1 MFPEWTCILW
11 VILAEYLNFQAFQ
24 AIMQRDYI
32 KERKSMATIFDYLKS
47 NQYDSFY
54 DKDFTVLDALALTE
68 LAYLPFEDLVPA
80 EISVQNYISLQ
91 HLAEQF
97 EEKFQGKYPPLGMV
111 NAHRLKLLSYLSRF
125 KRYKHIRALGFAN
138 DVSLDSQ
145 KQFAAITYQIR
156 PKEYLVVFRGTDDSI
171 IGWKEDF
178 HLTYMKEIPAQLAAR
193 DYLKEVLD
201 KLDGKVWL
209 AGHSKGGNL
218 ATYAACHVET
228 SIQDRVQKVYS
239 FDAPGLHSS
248 IRNSDNFKAI
258 EGKILSIIPE
268 NSIVGMMLETPETDL
283 VVKSKTFGLLQH
295 LMVSWE
301 IEGDQFKVVPKVT
314 EDSIQVDQTLKS
326 WTASLSEEELRDF
339 FDLFFGL
346 FIEADIHRFGDI
358 TVDTPVKIQ
367 KLIENRRN
375 LTPDQAAMMDRLSRQ
390 LIDTRIQVWKDHLP
404 DFSNLKDFH
413 LLDQLPTDLQEKLP
427 KLDELRLPEKIRSL
441 IPDKPKDEA

>member
-1 MFPEWTCILW
+1 MP
-11 VILAEYLNFQAFQ
+11 
-24 AIMQRDYI
+24 
-32 KERKSMATIFDYLKS
+32 TIFDYLKA

-54 DKDFTVLDALALTE
+54 DKEFIVLDALALTE

-111 NAHRLKLLSYLSRF
+111 NAHRLKLLSYLSSF

-218 ATYAACHVET
+218 ASYAASQVET
-228 SIQDRVQKVYS
+228 AFQDRIEAIYS
-239 FDAPGLHSS
+239 YDAPGLHTSF
-248 IRNSDNFKAI
+248 RNSDHFKAI

-314 EDSIQVDQTLKS
+314 EDSIQVDQTLKT
-326 WTASLSEEELRDF
+326 WTANLSEEELRDF

-358 TVDTPVKIQ
+358 TVDTPGKIQ

-375 LTPDQAAMMDRLSRQ
+375 LTHEQATMMDRLSRQ
-390 LIDTRIQVWKDHLP
+390 LIDTRIQVWKDSLP
-404 DFSNLKDFH
+404 D
-413 LLDQLPTDLQEKLP
+413 LPKLTPFKLPDHFQEKLP
-427 KLDELRLPEKIRSL
+427 KFDELHLTDKIRSL
-441 IPDKPKDEA
+441 LPDKPKDEA

>member
-1 MFPEWTCILW
+1 MP
-11 VILAEYLNFQAFQ
+11 
-24 AIMQRDYI
+24 
-32 KERKSMATIFDYLKS
+32 TIFDYLKA

-54 DKDFTVLDALALTE
+54 DKEFTVLDALALTE

-97 EEKFQGKYPPLGMV
+97 EEKFQGKFPPLGMV
-111 NAHRLKLLSYLSRF
+111 NAHRLKLLSYLSSF

-145 KQFAAITYQIR
+145 KQFAAITYQIK
-156 PKEYLVVFRGTDDSI
+156 PKEYLMVFRGTDDSI

-228 SIQDRVQKVYS
+228 SIQDRIQKIYS

-314 EDSIQVDQTLKS
+314 EDSIQVDQTLKT
-326 WTASLSEEELRDF
+326 WTANLSEEELRDF

-358 TVDTPVKIQ
+358 TVDTPGKIQ

-375 LTPDQAAMMDRLSRQ
+375 LTPEKATMMDRLSRQ
-390 LIDTRIQVWKDHLP
+390 LIDTRIQVWKDSLP
-404 DFSNLKDFH
+404 D
-413 LLDQLPTDLQEKLP
+413 LPKLTPFKLPDHFQEKLP
-427 KLDELRLPEKIRSL
+427 KLDELRLSEKIRSL
-441 IPDKPKDEA
+441 LPDKPKDEA

>member
-1 MFPEWTCILW
+1 M
-11 VILAEYLNFQAFQ
+11 
-24 AIMQRDYI
+24 
-32 KERKSMATIFDYLKS
+32 STIFDYLKNS
-47 NQYDSFY
+47 QYDSFY

-80 EISVQNYISLQ
+80 DISTDNHISLQ
-91 HLAEQF
+91 HLAERF

-111 NAHRLKLLSYLSRF
+111 NAHRLKLLSYLSSF
-125 KRYKHIRALGFAN
+125 KRYKHIRALAFAN
-138 DVSLDSQ
+138 EVSLDSQ
-145 KQFAAITYQIR
+145 KQFAAITYQIK

-178 HLTYMKEIPAQLAAR
+178 HMTYMKEIPAQLAAK
-193 DYLKEVLD
+193 DYLTQICSH
-201 KLDGKVWL
+201 LDGKFWL

-218 ATYAACHVET
+218 ATYAASQAEP
-228 SIQDRVQKVYS
+228 SFQEKIQEIYS
-239 FDAPGLHSS
+239 FDAPGLHKT
-248 IRNSDNFKAI
+248 IRNSDSFKSV
-258 EGKILSIIPE
+258 EGKIQSIIPE

-314 EDSIQVDQTLKS
+314 EDSIQVDQTLKT
-326 WTASLSEEELRDF
+326 WTANLSEEELRDF

-358 TVDTPVKIQ
+358 TVDTPGKIQ

-375 LTPDQAAMMDRLSRQ
+375 LTPEKATMMDRLSRQ
-390 LIDTRIQVWKDHLP
+390 LIDTRIQVWKDSLP
-404 DFSNLKDFH
+404 D
-413 LLDQLPTDLQEKLP
+413 LPKLTPFKLPDHFQEKLP
-427 KLDELRLPEKIRSL
+427 KLDELRLSEKIRSL
-441 IPDKPKDEA
+441 LPDKPKDEA

>member
-1 MFPEWTCILW
+1 MP
-11 VILAEYLNFQAFQ
+11 
-24 AIMQRDYI
+24 
-32 KERKSMATIFDYLKS
+32 TIFDYLKA

-54 DKDFTVLDALALTE
+54 DKEFTVLDALALTE

-193 DYLKEVLD
+193 DYLREVLD

-314 EDSIQVDQTLKS
+314 EDSIQVDQTLKT
-326 WTASLSEEELRDF
+326 WTANLSEEELRDF

>member
-1 MFPEWTCILW
+1 MP
-11 VILAEYLNFQAFQ
+11 
-24 AIMQRDYI
+24 
-32 KERKSMATIFDYLKS
+32 TIFDYLKA

-54 DKDFTVLDALALTE
+54 DKEFTVLDALALTE

-111 NAHRLKLLSYLSRF
+111 NAHRLKLLSYLSSF

-228 SIQDRVQKVYS
+228 SIQDRIQKVYS

-314 EDSIQVDQTLKS
+314 EDSIQVDQTLKT
-326 WTASLSEEELRDF
+326 WTANLSEEELRDF

-346 FIEADIHRFGDI
+346 FIEAGIYRFGDI
-358 TVDTPVKIQ
+358 TVDTPGKIQ

-375 LTPDQAAMMDRLSRQ
+375 LTPEQATMMDRLSRQ
-390 LIDTRIQVWKDHLP
+390 LIDTRIQVWKDSLP
-404 DFSNLKDFH
+404 D
-413 LLDQLPTDLQEKLP
+413 LPKLTPFKLPDHFQEKLP
-427 KLDELRLPEKIRSL
+427 KLDELRLSEKIRSL
-441 IPDKPKDEA
+441 LPDKPKDEA

>member
-1 MFPEWTCILW
+1 MP
-11 VILAEYLNFQAFQ
+11 
-24 AIMQRDYI
+24 
-32 KERKSMATIFDYLKS
+32 TIFDYLKA

-54 DKDFTVLDALALTE
+54 DKEFTVLDALALTE

-111 NAHRLKLLSYLSRF
+111 NAHRLKLLSYLSSF

-201 KLDGKVWL
+201 KLDGMVWL

-228 SIQDRVQKVYS
+228 SIQDRIQKVYS

-314 EDSIQVDQTLKS
+314 EDSIQVDQTLKT
-326 WTASLSEEELRDF
+326 WTANLSEEELRDF

-358 TVDTPVKIQ
+358 TVDTPGKIQ

-375 LTPDQAAMMDRLSRQ
+375 LTPEQATMMDRLSRQ
-390 LIDTRIQVWKDHLP
+390 LIDTRIQVWKDSLP
-404 DFSNLKDFH
+404 D
-413 LLDQLPTDLQEKLP
+413 LPKLTPFKLPDHFQEKLP
-427 KLDELRLPEKIRSL
+427 KFDELHLTDKIRSL
-441 IPDKPKDEA
+441 LPDKPKDEA

>member
-1 MFPEWTCILW
+1 MP
-11 VILAEYLNFQAFQ
+11 
-24 AIMQRDYI
+24 
-32 KERKSMATIFDYLKS
+32 TIFDYLKA

-54 DKDFTVLDALALTE
+54 DKEFTVLDALALTE

-111 NAHRLKLLSYLSRF
+111 NAHRLKLLSYLSSF
-125 KRYKHIRALGFAN
+125 KRYKHIKALGFAN

-178 HLTYMKEIPAQLAAR
+178 HLTYMKKIPAQLAAR

-228 SIQDRVQKVYS
+228 SIQDRIQKVYS

-283 VVKSKTFGLLQH
+283 VVKSKTFSLLQH

-346 FIEADIHRFGDI
+346 FIEAGIYRFGDI

-375 LTPDQAAMMDRLSRQ
+375 LTPEQATMMDRLSRQ
-390 LIDTRIQVWKDHLP
+390 LIDTRIQVWKDSLP
-404 DFSNLKDFH
+404 D
-413 LLDQLPTDLQEKLP
+413 LPKLTPFKLPDHFQEKLP
-427 KLDELRLPEKIRSL
+427 KFDELHLTDKIRSL

>member
-1 MFPEWTCILW
+1 MP
-11 VILAEYLNFQAFQ
+11 
-24 AIMQRDYI
+24 
-32 KERKSMATIFDYLKS
+32 TIFDYLKA

-54 DKDFTVLDALALTE
+54 DKEFTVLDALALTE

-111 NAHRLKLLSYLSRF
+111 NAHRLKLLSYLSSF
-125 KRYKHIRALGFAN
+125 KRYKHIKALGFAN

-178 HLTYMKEIPAQLAAR
+178 HLTYMKKIPAQLAAR

-228 SIQDRVQKVYS
+228 SIQDRIQKVYS

-346 FIEADIHRFGDI
+346 FIEAGIYRFGDI
-358 TVDTPVKIQ
+358 TVDTPGKIQ

-375 LTPDQAAMMDRLSRQ
+375 LTPEQATMMDRLSRQ
-390 LIDTRIQVWKDHLP
+390 LIDTRIQVWKDSLP
-404 DFSNLKDFH
+404 D
-413 LLDQLPTDLQEKLP
+413 LPKLTPFKLPDHFQEKLP
-427 KLDELRLPEKIRSL
+427 KFDELHLTDKIRSL

>member
-1 MFPEWTCILW
+1 
-11 VILAEYLNFQAFQ
+11 
-24 AIMQRDYI
+24 
-32 KERKSMATIFDYLKS
+32 
-47 NQYDSFY
+47 
-54 DKDFTVLDALALTE
+54 
-68 LAYLPFEDLVPA
+68 
-80 EISVQNYISLQ
+80 
-91 HLAEQF
+91 
-97 EEKFQGKYPPLGMV
+97 MV
-111 NAHRLKLLSYLSRF
+111 NTHRLKLLSYLSSF

-178 HLTYMKEIPAQLAAR
+178 HLTYMKKIPAQLAAR

-228 SIQDRVQKVYS
+228 SIQDRIQKVYS

-346 FIEADIHRFGDI
+346 FIEAGIYRFGDI

-375 LTPDQAAMMDRLSRQ
+375 LTPEQATMMDRLSRQ
-390 LIDTRIQVWKDHLP
+390 LIDTRIQVWKDSLP
-404 DFSNLKDFH
+404 D
-413 LLDQLPTDLQEKLP
+413 LPKLTPFKLPDHFQEKLP
-427 KLDELRLPEKIRSL
+427 KFDELHLTDKIRSL

>member
-1 MFPEWTCILW
+1 M
-11 VILAEYLNFQAFQ
+11 
-24 AIMQRDYI
+24 
-32 KERKSMATIFDYLKS
+32 STIFDYLKN

-54 DKDFTVLDALALTE
+54 DKEFTVLDALALTE

-111 NAHRLKLLSYLSRF
+111 NAHRLKLLSYLSSF
-125 KRYKHIRALGFAN
+125 KRYKHIRALAFDN
-138 DVSLDSQ
+138 EVSLDSQ
-145 KQFAAITYQIR
+145 KQFAAITYQVK

-178 HLTYMKEIPAQLAAR
+178 HMTYMKEIPAQLAAK
-193 DYLKEVLD
+193 DYLTQICSH
-201 KLDGKVWL
+201 LDGKFWL

-218 ATYAACHVET
+218 ATYAACQAEP
-228 SIQDRVQKVYS
+228 SFQEKIREIYS

-314 EDSIQVDQTLKS
+314 EDSIQVDQTLKT
-326 WTASLSEEELRDF
+326 WTANLSEEDLRDF

-346 FIEADIHRFGDI
+346 FIEAGIHRFGDM
-358 TVDTPVKIQ
+358 TVDTAGKIQ
-367 KLIENRRN
+367 KLIENRKN
-375 LTPDQAAMMDRLSRQ
+375 LSPEQEAMMDRLSRQ
-390 LIDTRIQVWKDHLP
+390 LIDTRIQVWKDSLPVFPKLTPFKLP
-404 DFSNLKDFH
+404 DHF
-413 LLDQLPTDLQEKLP
+413 QEKLP
-427 KLDELRLPEKIRSL
+427 KFDELHLTDKIRSL
-441 IPDKPKDEA
+441 LPDKPKDEA

>member
-1 MFPEWTCILW
+1 MP
-11 VILAEYLNFQAFQ
+11 
-24 AIMQRDYI
+24 
-32 KERKSMATIFDYLKS
+32 TIFDYLKA

-54 DKDFTVLDALALTE
+54 DKEFTVLDALALTE

-111 NAHRLKLLSYLSRF
+111 NAHRLKLLSYLSSF
-125 KRYKHIRALGFAN
+125 KRYKHIKALGFAN

-314 EDSIQVDQTLKS
+314 EDSIQVDQTLKT
-326 WTASLSEEELRDF
+326 WTANLSEEELRDF

-358 TVDTPVKIQ
+358 TVDTPGKIQ

-375 LTPDQAAMMDRLSRQ
+375 LTHEQATMMDRLSRQ
-390 LIDTRIQVWKDHLP
+390 LIDTRIQVWKDSLP
-404 DFSNLKDFH
+404 D
-413 LLDQLPTDLQEKLP
+413 LPKLTPFKLPDHFQEKLP
-427 KLDELRLPEKIRSL
+427 KFDELHLTDKIRSL
-441 IPDKPKDEA
+441 LPDKPKDEA

>member
-1 MFPEWTCILW
+1 MP
-11 VILAEYLNFQAFQ
+11 
-24 AIMQRDYI
+24 
-32 KERKSMATIFDYLKS
+32 TIFDYLKA

-54 DKDFTVLDALALTE
+54 DKEFTVLDAMALTE

-111 NAHRLKLLSYLSRF
+111 NAHRLKLLSYLSSF
-125 KRYKHIRALGFAN
+125 KRYKHIKALGFAN

-228 SIQDRVQKVYS
+228 SIQDRIQKVYS

-314 EDSIQVDQTLKS
+314 EDSIQVDQTLKT
-326 WTASLSEEELRDF
+326 WTANLSEEELRDF

-346 FIEADIHRFGDI
+346 FIEAGIYRFGDI
-358 TVDTPVKIQ
+358 TVDTPGKIQ

-375 LTPDQAAMMDRLSRQ
+375 LTPEQATMMDRLSRQ
-390 LIDTRIQVWKDHLP
+390 LIDTRIQVWKDSLP
-404 DFSNLKDFH
+404 D
-413 LLDQLPTDLQEKLP
+413 LPKLTPFKLPDHFQEKLP
-427 KLDELRLPEKIRSL
+427 KFDELHLTDKIRSL

>member
-1 MFPEWTCILW
+1 
-11 VILAEYLNFQAFQ
+11 
-24 AIMQRDYI
+24 
-32 KERKSMATIFDYLKS
+32 MATIFDYLKS

>member
-1 MFPEWTCILW
+1 MP
-11 VILAEYLNFQAFQ
+11 
-24 AIMQRDYI
+24 
-32 KERKSMATIFDYLKS
+32 TIFDYLKA

-54 DKDFTVLDALALTE
+54 DKEFTVLDALALTE

-97 EEKFQGKYPPLGMV
+97 EEKFQGKFPPLGMV
-111 NAHRLKLLSYLSRF
+111 NAHRLKLLSYLSSF

-145 KQFAAITYQIR
+145 KQFAAITYQIK
-156 PKEYLVVFRGTDDSI
+156 PKEYLMVFRGTDDSI

-314 EDSIQVDQTLKS
+314 EDSIQVDQTLKT
-326 WTASLSEEELRDF
+326 WTANLSEEELRDF

-358 TVDTPVKIQ
+358 TVDTPGKIQ

-375 LTPDQAAMMDRLSRQ
+375 LTHEQATMMDRLSRQ
-390 LIDTRIQVWKDHLP
+390 LIDTRIQVWKDSLP
-404 DFSNLKDFH
+404 D
-413 LLDQLPTDLQEKLP
+413 LPKLTPFKLPDHFQEKLP
-427 KLDELRLPEKIRSL
+427 KFDELHLTDKIRSL
-441 IPDKPKDEA
+441 IPDKPKGSGKELDKSKKSSSSHPRTVD

>member
-1 MFPEWTCILW
+1 MP
-11 VILAEYLNFQAFQ
+11 
-24 AIMQRDYI
+24 
-32 KERKSMATIFDYLKS
+32 TIFDYLKA

-54 DKDFTVLDALALTE
+54 DKEFTVLDALALTE

-111 NAHRLKLLSYLSRF
+111 NAHRLKLLSYLSSF

-314 EDSIQVDQTLKS
+314 EDSIQVDQTLKT

-375 LTPDQAAMMDRLSRQ
+375 LTPEQATMMDRLSRQ
-390 LIDTRIQVWKDHLP
+390 LIDTRIQVWKDSLP
-404 DFSNLKDFH
+404 D
-413 LLDQLPTDLQEKLP
+413 LPKLTPFKLPDHFQEKLP
-427 KLDELRLPEKIRSL
+427 KFDELHLTDKIRSL
-441 IPDKPKDEA
+441 LPDKPKDEA

>member
-1 MFPEWTCILW
+1 MP
-11 VILAEYLNFQAFQ
+11 
-24 AIMQRDYI
+24 
-32 KERKSMATIFDYLKS
+32 TIFDYLKA

-111 NAHRLKLLSYLSRF
+111 NAHRLKLLSYLSSF
-125 KRYKHIRALGFAN
+125 KRYKHIKALGFAN

-193 DYLKEVLD
+193 DYLKEILD

-228 SIQDRVQKVYS
+228 SIRDRVQKVYS

-268 NSIVGMMLETPETDL
+268 NSIVGMMLDTPDTDL

-346 FIEADIHRFGDI
+346 FIEAGIYRFGDI

-375 LTPDQAAMMDRLSRQ
+375 LTPEKVTMMDRLSRQ

-413 LLDQLPTDLQEKLP
+413 LLDQLPADLQEKLP
-427 KLDELRLPEKIRSL
+427 KLDELRLSEKIRSL

>member
-1 MFPEWTCILW
+1 MP
-11 VILAEYLNFQAFQ
+11 
-24 AIMQRDYI
+24 
-32 KERKSMATIFDYLKS
+32 TIFDYLKA

-68 LAYLPFEDLVPA
+68 LAYLPFEGLVPA

-193 DYLKEVLD
+193 DYLREVLD
-201 KLDGKVWL
+201 KLVGKVWL

-268 NSIVGMMLETPETDL
+268 NSIVGMMLDTPDTDL

>member
-1 MFPEWTCILW
+1 MP
-11 VILAEYLNFQAFQ
+11 
-24 AIMQRDYI
+24 
-32 KERKSMATIFDYLKS
+32 TIFDYLKA

-54 DKDFTVLDALALTE
+54 DKEFTVLDAMALTE

-111 NAHRLKLLSYLSRF
+111 NAHRLKLLSYLSSF
-125 KRYKHIRALGFAN
+125 KRYKHIKALGFAN

-228 SIQDRVQKVYS
+228 SIQDRIQKVYS

-314 EDSIQVDQTLKS
+314 EDSIQVDQTLKT
-326 WTASLSEEELRDF
+326 WTANLSEEELRDF

-358 TVDTPVKIQ
+358 TVDTPGKIQ

-375 LTPDQAAMMDRLSRQ
+375 LTPEQAAMMDRLSRQ

>member
-1 MFPEWTCILW
+1 MP
-11 VILAEYLNFQAFQ
+11 
-24 AIMQRDYI
+24 
-32 KERKSMATIFDYLKS
+32 TIFDYLKA

-54 DKDFTVLDALALTE
+54 DKEFTVLDALALTE

-111 NAHRLKLLSYLSRF
+111 NAHRLKLLSYLSSF

-201 KLDGKVWL
+201 KLDSKVWL

-346 FIEADIHRFGDI
+346 FIEAGIYRFGDI

-375 LTPDQAAMMDRLSRQ
+375 LTPEQATMMDRLSRQ
-390 LIDTRIQVWKDHLP
+390 LIDTRIQVWKDSLP
-404 DFSNLKDFH
+404 D
-413 LLDQLPTDLQEKLP
+413 LPKLTPFKLPDHFQEKLP
-427 KLDELRLPEKIRSL
+427 KFDELHLTDKIRSL

>member
-1 MFPEWTCILW
+1 MP
-11 VILAEYLNFQAFQ
+11 
-24 AIMQRDYI
+24 
-32 KERKSMATIFDYLKS
+32 TIFDYLKA

-54 DKDFTVLDALALTE
+54 DKEFTVLDALALTE

-111 NAHRLKLLSYLSRF
+111 NAHRLKLLSYLSSF

-178 HLTYMKEIPAQLAAR
+178 HLTYMKEIPAHLAAR

-258 EGKILSIIPE
+258 EGKIISIIPE

-314 EDSIQVDQTLKS
+314 EDSIQVDQTLKT
-326 WTASLSEEELRDF
+326 WIANLSEEELRDF

-358 TVDTPVKIQ
+358 TVDTPGKIQ

-375 LTPDQAAMMDRLSRQ
+375 LTPEQATMMDRLSRQ
-390 LIDTRIQVWKDHLP
+390 LIDTRIQVWKDSLP
-404 DFSNLKDFH
+404 D
-413 LLDQLPTDLQEKLP
+413 LPKLTPFKLPDHFQEKLP
-427 KLDELRLPEKIRSL
+427 KFDELHLTDKIRSL
-441 IPDKPKDEA
+441 LPDKPKDEA

>member
-1 MFPEWTCILW
+1 MP
-11 VILAEYLNFQAFQ
+11 
-24 AIMQRDYI
+24 
-32 KERKSMATIFDYLKS
+32 TIFDYLKA

-54 DKDFTVLDALALTE
+54 DKEFTVLDALALTE

-97 EEKFQGKYPPLGMV
+97 EEKFHGKYPPLGMV
-111 NAHRLKLLSYLSRF
+111 NAHRLKLLSYLSSF
-125 KRYKHIRALGFAN
+125 KRYKHIKALGFAN

-193 DYLKEVLD
+193 DYLNEVLD

-228 SIQDRVQKVYS
+228 SIQDRIQKVYS

-268 NSIVGMMLETPETDL
+268 NSIVGMMLDTPDTDL

-314 EDSIQVDQTLKS
+314 EDSIQVDQTLKT
-326 WTASLSEEELRDF
+326 WTANLSEEELRDF

-358 TVDTPVKIQ
+358 TVDTPGKIQ

-375 LTPDQAAMMDRLSRQ
+375 LTPEQAAMMDRLSRQ

>member
-1 MFPEWTCILW
+1 MP
-11 VILAEYLNFQAFQ
+11 
-24 AIMQRDYI
+24 
-32 KERKSMATIFDYLKS
+32 TIFDYLKA

-54 DKDFTVLDALALTE
+54 DKEFTVLDALALTE

-111 NAHRLKLLSYLSRF
+111 NAHRLKLLSYLSSF
-125 KRYKHIRALGFAN
+125 KRYKHIKALGFAN

-314 EDSIQVDQTLKS
+314 EDSIQVDQTLKT
-326 WTASLSEEELRDF
+326 WTANLSEEELRDF

-358 TVDTPVKIQ
+358 TVDTPGKIQ

-375 LTPDQAAMMDRLSRQ
+375 LTPEQATMMDRLSRQ
-390 LIDTRIQVWKDHLP
+390 LIDTRIQVWKDSLP
-404 DFSNLKDFH
+404 D
-413 LLDQLPTDLQEKLP
+413 LPKLTPFKLPDHFQEKLP
-427 KLDELRLPEKIRSL
+427 KFDELHLTDKIRSL
-441 IPDKPKDEA
+441 LPDKPKDEA

>member
-1 MFPEWTCILW
+1 MP
-11 VILAEYLNFQAFQ
+11 
-24 AIMQRDYI
+24 
-32 KERKSMATIFDYLKS
+32 TIFDYLKA

-54 DKDFTVLDALALTE
+54 DKEFTVLDALALTE

-111 NAHRLKLLSYLSRF
+111 NAHRLKLLSYLSSF

-314 EDSIQVDQTLKS
+314 EDSIQVDQTLKT
-326 WTASLSEEELRDF
+326 WTANLSEEELRDF

-358 TVDTPVKIQ
+358 TVDTPGKIQ

-375 LTPDQAAMMDRLSRQ
+375 LTPEQATMMDRLSRQ
-390 LIDTRIQVWKDHLP
+390 LIDTRIQVWKDSLP
-404 DFSNLKDFH
+404 D
-413 LLDQLPTDLQEKLP
+413 LPKLTPFKLPDHFQEKLP
-427 KLDELRLPEKIRSL
+427 KLDELRLSEKIRSL
-441 IPDKPKDEA
+441 LPDKPKDEA

>member
-1 MFPEWTCILW
+1 MP
-11 VILAEYLNFQAFQ
+11 
-24 AIMQRDYI
+24 
-32 KERKSMATIFDYLKS
+32 TIFDYLKA

-111 NAHRLKLLSYLSRF
+111 NAHRLKLLSYLSSF

-178 HLTYMKEIPAQLAAR
+178 HLTYMKKIPAQLAAR

-201 KLDGKVWL
+201 KLDSKVWL

-346 FIEADIHRFGDI
+346 FIEAGIYRFGDI

-375 LTPDQAAMMDRLSRQ
+375 LTPEQATMMDRLSRQ
-390 LIDTRIQVWKDHLP
+390 LIDTRIQVWKDSLP
-404 DFSNLKDFH
+404 D
-413 LLDQLPTDLQEKLP
+413 LPKLTPFKLPDHFQEKLP
-427 KLDELRLPEKIRSL
+427 KFDELHLTDKIRSL

>member
-1 MFPEWTCILW
+1 MP
-11 VILAEYLNFQAFQ
+11 
-24 AIMQRDYI
+24 
-32 KERKSMATIFDYLKS
+32 TIFDYLKT

-54 DKDFTVLDALALTE
+54 DKEFTVLDALALTE

-111 NAHRLKLLSYLSRF
+111 NAHRLKLLSYLSSF

-239 FDAPGLHSS
+239 FDAPGLHRS

-314 EDSIQVDQTLKS
+314 EDSIQVDQTLKT
-326 WTASLSEEELRDF
+326 WTANLSEEELRDF

-346 FIEADIHRFGDI
+346 FIEAGIYRFGDI

-427 KLDELRLPEKIRSL
+427 KLDELRLSEKIRSL

>member
-1 MFPEWTCILW
+1 MP
-11 VILAEYLNFQAFQ
+11 
-24 AIMQRDYI
+24 
-32 KERKSMATIFDYLKS
+32 TIFDYLKA

-54 DKDFTVLDALALTE
+54 DKEFTVLDALALTE

-111 NAHRLKLLSYLSRF
+111 NAHRLKLLSYLSSF
-125 KRYKHIRALGFAN
+125 KRYKHIKALGFAN

-178 HLTYMKEIPAQLAAR
+178 HLTYMKKIPAQLAAR

-228 SIQDRVQKVYS
+228 SIQDRIQKVYS

-314 EDSIQVDQTLKS
+314 EDSIQVDQTLKT
-326 WTASLSEEELRDF
+326 WTANLSEEELRDF

-346 FIEADIHRFGDI
+346 FIEAGIYRFGDI

-375 LTPDQAAMMDRLSRQ
+375 LTPEQATMMDRLSRQ
-390 LIDTRIQVWKDHLP
+390 LIDTRIQVWKDSLP
-404 DFSNLKDFH
+404 D
-413 LLDQLPTDLQEKLP
+413 LPKLTPFKLPDHFQEKLP
-427 KLDELRLPEKIRSL
+427 KFDELHLTDKIRSL

>member
-1 MFPEWTCILW
+1 MP
-11 VILAEYLNFQAFQ
+11 
-24 AIMQRDYI
+24 
-32 KERKSMATIFDYLKS
+32 TIFDYLKTS
-47 NQYDSFY
+47 QYDSFY
-54 DKDFTVLDALALTE
+54 DKEFTVLDALALTE

-111 NAHRLKLLSYLSRF
+111 NAHRLKLLSYLSSF

-314 EDSIQVDQTLKS
+314 EDSIQVDQTLKT
-326 WTASLSEEELRDF
+326 WTANLSEEELRDF

-358 TVDTPVKIQ
+358 TVDTPGKIQ

-375 LTPDQAAMMDRLSRQ
+375 LTHEQATMMDRLSRQ
-390 LIDTRIQVWKDHLP
+390 LIDTRIQVWKDSLP
-404 DFSNLKDFH
+404 D
-413 LLDQLPTDLQEKLP
+413 LPKLTPFKLPDHFQEKLP
-427 KLDELRLPEKIRSL
+427 KFDELHLTDKIRSL
-441 IPDKPKDEA
+441 IPDKPKGSGKELDKSKKSSSSHPRTVD

>member
-1 MFPEWTCILW
+1 MP
-11 VILAEYLNFQAFQ
+11 
-24 AIMQRDYI
+24 
-32 KERKSMATIFDYLKS
+32 TIFDYLKA

-54 DKDFTVLDALALTE
+54 DKEFTVLDALALTE

-111 NAHRLKLLSYLSRF
+111 NAHRLKLLSYLSSF
-125 KRYKHIRALGFAN
+125 KRYKHIKALGFAN

-358 TVDTPVKIQ
+358 TVDTPGKIQ

-375 LTPDQAAMMDRLSRQ
+375 LTPEQATMMDRLSRQ
-390 LIDTRIQVWKDHLP
+390 LIDTRIQVWKDSLP
-404 DFSNLKDFH
+404 D
-413 LLDQLPTDLQEKLP
+413 LPKLTPFKLPDHFQEKLP
-427 KLDELRLPEKIRSL
+427 KFDELHLTDKIRSL
-441 IPDKPKDEA
+441 LPNKPKDEA

>member
-1 MFPEWTCILW
+1 MP
-11 VILAEYLNFQAFQ
+11 
-24 AIMQRDYI
+24 
-32 KERKSMATIFDYLKS
+32 TIFDYLKA

-54 DKDFTVLDALALTE
+54 DKEFTVLDALALTE

-111 NAHRLKLLSYLSRF
+111 NAHRLKLLSYLSSF

-346 FIEADIHRFGDI
+346 FIEAGIYRFGDI

-427 KLDELRLPEKIRSL
+427 KLDELRLSEKIRSL

>member
-1 MFPEWTCILW
+1 MP
-11 VILAEYLNFQAFQ
+11 
-24 AIMQRDYI
+24 
-32 KERKSMATIFDYLKS
+32 TIFDYLKA

-54 DKDFTVLDALALTE
+54 DKEFTVLDALALTE

-97 EEKFQGKYPPLGMV
+97 EEKFQGKFPPLGMV
-111 NAHRLKLLSYLSRF
+111 NAHRLKLLSYLSSF

-145 KQFAAITYQIR
+145 KQFAAITYQIK
-156 PKEYLVVFRGTDDSI
+156 PKEYLMVFRGTDDSI

-228 SIQDRVQKVYS
+228 SIQDRIQKVYS

-358 TVDTPVKIQ
+358 TVDTPGKIQ

-375 LTPDQAAMMDRLSRQ
+375 LTHEQATMMDRLSRQ
-390 LIDTRIQVWKDHLP
+390 LIDTRIQVWKDSLP
-404 DFSNLKDFH
+404 D
-413 LLDQLPTDLQEKLP
+413 LPKLTPFKLPDHFQEKLP
-427 KLDELRLPEKIRSL
+427 KFDELHLTDKIRSL

>member
-1 MFPEWTCILW
+1 MP
-11 VILAEYLNFQAFQ
+11 
-24 AIMQRDYI
+24 
-32 KERKSMATIFDYLKS
+32 TIFDYLKA

-54 DKDFTVLDALALTE
+54 DKEFTVLDALALTE

-97 EEKFQGKYPPLGMV
+97 EEKFQGKFPPLGMV
-111 NAHRLKLLSYLSRF
+111 NAHRLKLLSYLSSF

-145 KQFAAITYQIR
+145 KQFAAITYQIK
-156 PKEYLVVFRGTDDSI
+156 PKEYLMVFRGTDDSI

-178 HLTYMKEIPAQLAAR
+178 HLTYMKEIPAQLAAK
-193 DYLKEVLD
+193 DYLTQICSH
-201 KLDGKVWL
+201 LDGKFWL

-218 ATYAACHVET
+218 ATYAASQAEP
-228 SIQDRVQKVYS
+228 SFQEKIQEIYS
-239 FDAPGLHSS
+239 FDAPGLHKT
-248 IRNSDNFKAI
+248 IRNSDSFKSV
-258 EGKILSIIPE
+258 EGKIQSIIPE

-314 EDSIQVDQTLKS
+314 EDSIQVDQTLKT
-326 WTASLSEEELRDF
+326 WTANLSEEELRDF

-358 TVDTPVKIQ
+358 TVDTPGKIQ

-375 LTPDQAAMMDRLSRQ
+375 LTPEKATMMDRLSRQ
-390 LIDTRIQVWKDHLP
+390 LIDTRIQVWKDSLP
-404 DFSNLKDFH
+404 D
-413 LLDQLPTDLQEKLP
+413 LPKLTPFKLPDHFQEKLP
-427 KLDELRLPEKIRSL
+427 KLDELRLSEKIRSL
-441 IPDKPKDEA
+441 LPDKPKDEA

>member
-1 MFPEWTCILW
+1 MP
-11 VILAEYLNFQAFQ
+11 
-24 AIMQRDYI
+24 
-32 KERKSMATIFDYLKS
+32 TIFDYLKA

-111 NAHRLKLLSYLSRF
+111 NAHRLKLLSYLSSF

-346 FIEADIHRFGDI
+346 FIEAGIYRFGDI

-375 LTPDQAAMMDRLSRQ
+375 LTPEQATMMDRLSRQ
-390 LIDTRIQVWKDHLP
+390 LIDTRIQVWKDSLP
-404 DFSNLKDFH
+404 D
-413 LLDQLPTDLQEKLP
+413 LPKLTPFKLPDHFQEKLP
-427 KLDELRLPEKIRSL
+427 KFDELHLTDKIRSL